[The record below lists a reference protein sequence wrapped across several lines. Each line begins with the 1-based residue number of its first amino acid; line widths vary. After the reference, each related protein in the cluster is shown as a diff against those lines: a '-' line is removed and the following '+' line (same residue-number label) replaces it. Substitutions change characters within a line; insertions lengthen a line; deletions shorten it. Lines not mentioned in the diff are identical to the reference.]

1 MSQSD
6 HSASEHY
13 EKLAEGF
20 DANWAYSPPY
30 LAWMTRCITSR
41 AQLKTGDRVADI
53 GCGTGLYSRGLAAA
67 AGAVICADPSAA
79 MLAQLPPSPAF
90 LPVQASAQDIAAGR
104 VQLPYPELDAII
116 VKEAIHHIPAPERQR
131 TLDGLA
137 SLLARGG
144 RIVLIMLPRQIS
156 TPLFSAALELFE
168 RRQPDPDAITGMLT
182 AAGLA
187 TRLDYDSYPLT
198 FPKQRYLDMVRA
210 RYMSLLSEFE
220 DQQIQDGIAEIDA
233 SLPADRLDFDDTFA
247 FITGE
252 RL

>member
-1 MSQSD
+1 MSHSD
-6 HSASEHY
+6 HSAREHY

-41 AQLKTGDRVADI
+41 ARLKTGDRVADI

-67 AGAVICADPSAA
+67 AGAVICADPSPA
-79 MLAQLPPSPAF
+79 MLAQLPPGPAF

-116 VKEAIHHIPAPERQR
+116 VKEAIHHIPAPDRQH

-137 SLLARGG
+137 SLLAHGG

-156 TPLFSAALELFE
+156 TPLFRAALELFE
-168 RRQPDPDAITGMLT
+168 RRQPDPDSITGML
-182 AAGLA
+182 ADAGLA
-187 TRLDYDSYPLT
+187 TRLDYESYPLA

-210 RYMSLLSEFE
+210 RYMSLLSEFG
-220 DQQIQDGIAEIDA
+220 DQQIEDGIAEIDA
-233 SLPADRLDFDDTFA
+233 AYPAGRLDFDDTFA